1 MVTLLFFVLLLCD
14 NAVLC
19 DSFVKIGLCFYFVKM
34 RVVVIFFWF
43 CESDIS
49 VNLVMIETE
58 SVIQR
63 YESLII
69 IIITNEKI
77 KVMSDVCIVLRL

>member
-1 MVTLLFFVLLLCD
+1 
-14 NAVLC
+14 
-19 DSFVKIGLCFYFVKM
+19 
-34 RVVVIFFWF
+34 
-43 CESDIS
+43 
-49 VNLVMIETE
+49 MIETE